1 SANGADSV
9 AVCTDRGLCVSD
21 VSLAGENRDEL
32 DAYAARYGDTVNG
45 GSRIPVERGYGEA
58 EHLP

>member
-1 SANGADSV
+1 M
-9 AVCTDRGLCVSD
+9 SD